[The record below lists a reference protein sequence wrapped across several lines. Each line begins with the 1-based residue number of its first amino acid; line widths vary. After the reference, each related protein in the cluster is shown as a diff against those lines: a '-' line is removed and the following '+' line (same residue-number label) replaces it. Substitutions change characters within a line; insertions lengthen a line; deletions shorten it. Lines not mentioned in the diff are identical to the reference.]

1 MLYDVTALPCVGFH
15 LINLLSELI
24 VTLASGLVLENAG
37 VLLEPALEVGKL
49 SGTVVGDTLLV
60 VSRVEDQSGEALDLN
75 TLGLVGG
82 GVELGDDEVLDVLVL
97 RGELVP
103 DGRKLLAVAAP
114 RGVVLDQHVLG
125 LVEDE
130 LLEVLAN
137 DNGERAIVGLGL
149 GRLEV
154 GLDGAALDV
163 INELS
168 DGGDGQIGS
177 GDLGL
182 VLLHVTGEE
191 GPEAREHIL
200 GDADELSESGL
211 DAIRDGGVRE
221 EHLALVGLGG
231 FLEDTHER
239 GRLVGIAAEQEEG
252 RLLLAE
258 DGLDLILRELE
269 DGRDH
274 EGLDPADEVILLGGA
289 GVGDG
294 LLLEGAEE
302 DDARGGS
309 AVLGGTVSVLG
320 VDEGHLVL
328 GLSEADEGVLE
339 ERIILGAEV
348 GEHEL
353 VVGDLLLQGIAGDLG
368 GGRAGLLQDPADD
381 GVLGAATS
389 VLLLL
394 TVPKVWSENQIDT
407 YHGRRRHQ
415 SISLGLE
422 PLGRLICCQ

>member
-1 MLYDVTALPCVGFH
+1 MLYDVTALPYVGFH

-24 VTLASGLVLENAG
+24 VTLAGGLVLENAG
-37 VLLEPALEVGKL
+37 VLLEPALEVGEL

-82 GVELGDDEVLDVLVL
+82 RVELGDDEVLDVLVL
-97 RGELVP
+97 LGELVP
-103 DGRKLLAVAAP
+103 DGRELLAVTAP

-130 LLEVLAN
+130 LLEVLAD

-154 GLDGAALDV
+154 GLDGAELDV
-163 INELS
+163 IDELS
-168 DGGDGQIGS
+168 DAGDGHVGG

-182 VLLHVTGEE
+182 ELLHVTGEE

-239 GRLVGIAAEQEEG
+239 GRLVAIAAEEEDG

-339 ERIILGAEV
+339 ERVILGAEV
-348 GEHEL
+348 GQHEL

-394 TVPKVWSENQIDT
+394 TVPKVWSDYRIDT
-407 YHGRRRHQ
+407 YHGRRRRQ
-415 SISLGLE
+415 SVSLGLE
-422 PLGRLICCQ
+422 PLGRLICC